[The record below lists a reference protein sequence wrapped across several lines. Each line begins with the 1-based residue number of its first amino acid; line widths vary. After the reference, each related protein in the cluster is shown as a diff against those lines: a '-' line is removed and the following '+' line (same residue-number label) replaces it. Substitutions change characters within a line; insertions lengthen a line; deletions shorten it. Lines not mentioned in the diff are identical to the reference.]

1 MISESKYKKKKNII
15 EKIKTVET
23 EKEILMDEES
33 SWLVQG
39 WLVAYLIHQ
48 KKKNQKSKIK
58 NQKFQKLKR
67 KKKTKKW
74 N

>member
-48 KKKNQKSKIK
+48 KKSKIKNQKSKIK
-58 NQKFQKLKR
+58 NQKSKIKNFR
-67 KKKTKKW
+67 